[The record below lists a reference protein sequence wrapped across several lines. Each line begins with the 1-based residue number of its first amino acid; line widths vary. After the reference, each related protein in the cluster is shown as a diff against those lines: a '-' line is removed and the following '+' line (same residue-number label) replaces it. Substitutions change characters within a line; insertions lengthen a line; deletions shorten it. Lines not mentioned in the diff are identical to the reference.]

1 MADGTKGGNPML
13 LWNRQL
19 TISPDSFNA
28 GMAGMVDAVTHV
40 NSVSDYEFALWAPVL
55 GTFGRVGISSRC
67 EDFGPFADEMAER
80 GVQDEAFRAKIDAVG
95 PCMAGNPE
103 DTLWQILHIAGE
115 MGALP
120 NVLTYIRWQAAPSQL
135 MAAVEFATGM
145 ADFSS
150 GITGATTTVSACQ
163 WGYPNGI
170 GLITGY
176 DSVSAQQAA
185 SIAVGAD
192 SGFAERLAAS
202 ADIGRPE
209 TIETGVLRRIV

>member
-1 MADGTKGGNPML
+1 ML

-176 DSVSAQQAA
+176 DSVSAQQRA

>member
-1 MADGTKGGNPML
+1 ML

-67 EDFGPFADEMAER
+67 EDFGPFADEMVER

-176 DSVSAQQAA
+176 DSVSAQQTA

>member
-1 MADGTKGGNPML
+1 ML

-80 GVQDEAFRAKIDAVG
+80 GVQDDAFRAKIDAVG

-115 MGALP
+115 MSALP

>member
-1 MADGTKGGNPML
+1 ML

-80 GVQDEAFRAKIDAVG
+80 GVQDDAFRAKIDAVG

>member
-1 MADGTKGGNPML
+1 ML

-19 TISPDSFNA
+19 TISPDSLNA
-28 GMAGMVDAVTHV
+28 GMAGMMDAITHV

-55 GTFGRVGISSRC
+55 GTFGRVGISARC

-80 GVQDEAFRAKIDAVG
+80 GAQDEAFRAKVDAVG

-103 DTLWQILHIAGE
+103 DTLWQILHVAGE
-115 MGALP
+115 MGVLP

-135 MAAVEFATGM
+135 MVAIEFAAGM

-150 GITGATTTVSACQ
+150 GVTGATTTVSACQ

-185 SIAVGAD
+185 STAVGAD

>member
-1 MADGTKGGNPML
+1 ML

-176 DSVSAQQAA
+176 DSVSAQQTA

>member
-1 MADGTKGGNPML
+1 ML

-67 EDFGPFADEMAER
+67 EDFGPFADEMVER

>member
-1 MADGTKGGNPML
+1 ML